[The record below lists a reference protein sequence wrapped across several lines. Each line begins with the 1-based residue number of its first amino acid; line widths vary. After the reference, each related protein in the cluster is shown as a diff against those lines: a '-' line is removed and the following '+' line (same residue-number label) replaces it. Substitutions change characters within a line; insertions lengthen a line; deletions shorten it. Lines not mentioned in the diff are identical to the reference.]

1 LWDGTDGEKEA
12 SSGGT
17 SCILSSNSL
26 IFLLPVILD
35 LVTAKF

>member
-12 SSGGT
+12 SSGG

-35 LVTAKF
+35 LVAAKF